1 MHGGAKGA
9 GAPKGKAN
17 GKWKH
22 GGWTAEAIGLRRDAT
37 VLLKAISKSEGRSRD
52 C

>member
-17 GKWKH
+17 GQWKH
-22 GGWTAEAIGLRRDAT
+22 GGWTAEAIGLRREASA
-37 VLLKAISKSEGRSRD
+37 LLNAIGKTEARSGD

>member
-17 GKWKH
+17 GQWKH
-22 GGWTAEAIGLRRDAT
+22 GGWTAEAIALRREASA
-37 VLLKAISKSEGRSRD
+37 LLKTISESGPTSD
-52 C
+52 GC